1 MGGACYPQMVDLLL
15 GLALQFADPERP
27 NKKKHMPYRSLKVRV
42 GKFWAHQLLESII
55 LNGYIMIHHVISLVN
70 SPRNH
75 HFWVFKTHHMQQNA
89 PQGASDLEDSDGG
102 SNRLGEQSPRE
113 SGSP

>member
-1 MGGACYPQMVDLLL
+1 
-15 GLALQFADPERP
+15 
-27 NKKKHMPYRSLKVRV
+27 MPYRSIKVRV

-102 SNRLGEQSPRE
+102 AIASGSNRHGKVGAHNLLIFAAIHAYNK
-113 SGSP
+113 